1 MIHVKKYRLIPDQ
14 LGKTSTNTPCRDV
27 DIENYLMEHD
37 LYLALEDYNAEIK
50 ECSRHNQN
58 PYNLNP
64 YTIDTRQISQIS
76 TETFNQW
83 RERLWGIAEIKE
95 GRNYLVTKHVTDDPQ
110 NVILTLTRGE
120 NIAEGRIHE
129 DLGGGLYASDMPEY
143 WMGRSLRRYD
153 ILKTLDYDQRLA
165 MTQAIRKEKVEEEFP
180 GYLSLSERN
189 YLEERLEEW
198 VETGNNGL
206 WYIFANQPF
215 NVQIEELVQNVL
227 HQKPYQAHV
236 VEMRLAGKFFDLTE
250 TSKLLDLKIS
260 VYVNQKFPQGI
271 MLSPKAMYSVYLR
284 DMGYDGMFTRMGFN
298 KNPEIVVW
306 NNSAIMQFGS
316 WINPHLFSKQDG
328 FELSSLNAK
337 QMLVFVN
344 LFASDKYKVVS
355 EKPLLIVDSSELI
368 GFGLASEYTP
378 ERFTSSLPWTP
389 YRQLPSDL
397 LIDQYGFRYYR
408 FQGPF
413 LFRFEQIDRI
423 IHAFSYP
430 FDIVV
435 GDMLILKDMESF
447 VALSPIDIDRSVVKG
462 EYIRIKY
469 LEYLRLRKRTIG
481 DLKNML
487 SPAQFQG
494 LPARP
499 DKDRLIY
506 AIQRNQEGLFIP
518 ADAKKSP
525 PEVMGNNLFEGG
537 IIVDLRR
544 TASEKDVYALL
555 SYIKKEGYD
564 LVGLYYAIEKNQV
577 IFVYNPAKFN
587 REQMGE
593 YKNKPLKF
601 RRLEIQEE
609 DSRRKTSES
618 LDLEAQMH
626 TKILR
631 SLLNDSKISKIDAW
645 QDYSHGDVIDNP
657 VFTNNYRFDFDLL
670 NRVVFIINK
679 IDYFAFAKELVQGKE
694 TKTEASLRR
703 FKEDNTKFLAEIVLT
718 IEWMKK
724 QPEITSIILEGVT
737 SDFPSST
744 IYQKLAKLS
753 PRKKV

>member
-1 MIHVKKYRLIPDQ
+1 
-14 LGKTSTNTPCRDV
+14 
-27 DIENYLMEHD
+27 
-37 LYLALEDYNAEIK
+37 
-50 ECSRHNQN
+50 
-58 PYNLNP
+58 
-64 YTIDTRQISQIS
+64 
-76 TETFNQW
+76 
-83 RERLWGIAEIKE
+83 
-95 GRNYLVTKHVTDDPQ
+95 
-110 NVILTLTRGE
+110 
-120 NIAEGRIHE
+120 
-129 DLGGGLYASDMPEY
+129 
-143 WMGRSLRRYD
+143 
-153 ILKTLDYDQRLA
+153 
-165 MTQAIRKEKVEEEFP
+165 
-180 GYLSLSERN
+180 
-189 YLEERLEEW
+189 
-198 VETGNNGL
+198 
-206 WYIFANQPF
+206 
-215 NVQIEELVQNVL
+215 
-227 HQKPYQAHV
+227 
-236 VEMRLAGKFFDLTE
+236 
-250 TSKLLDLKIS
+250 
-260 VYVNQKFPQGI
+260 
-271 MLSPKAMYSVYLR
+271 
-284 DMGYDGMFTRMGFN
+284 
-298 KNPEIVVW
+298 
-306 NNSAIMQFGS
+306 
-316 WINPHLFSKQDG
+316 
-328 FELSSLNAK
+328 
-337 QMLVFVN
+337 
-344 LFASDKYKVVS
+344 
-355 EKPLLIVDSSELI
+355 
-368 GFGLASEYTP
+368 
-378 ERFTSSLPWTP
+378 
-389 YRQLPSDL
+389 
-397 LIDQYGFRYYR
+397 
-408 FQGPF
+408 
-413 LFRFEQIDRI
+413 
-423 IHAFSYP
+423 
-430 FDIVV
+430 
-435 GDMLILKDMESF
+435 LKDMESF